1 MGYALASAA
10 VEAGADVT
18 LISGPVT
25 LPAPDGV
32 KRIEVESALEMQTAV
47 MHQVTTADIFI
58 ACAAVADYRLTE
70 PHASKLK
77 KDPDTLELKLVRNP
91 DILAEVASLPQPPF
105 TVGCAAETDNLRVHA
120 LAKLKQKGVDMIAA
134 NLVGAARGFTTD
146 DNALLVL
153 WADGEHEFSLMPKT
167 KLARQLLALAAKL
180 YQSRIRPHAKNQKHT
195 TENS

>member
-1 MGYALASAA
+1 
-10 VEAGADVT
+10 
-18 LISGPVT
+18 
-25 LPAPDGV
+25 
-32 KRIEVESALEMQTAV
+32 
-47 MHQVTTADIFI
+47 
-58 ACAAVADYRLTE
+58 
-70 PHASKLK
+70 LK

-105 TVGCAAETDNLRVHA
+105 TVGFAAETDNLRVHA